1 MSANSSLHPRVGA
14 IRPSQMLYAYG
25 VGALVDLP
33 NFAVVVAGLQ
43 AWDRPEETASE
54 PRLLA
59 AVQAALGPQVVRLVA
74 MPWKEETRNAL
85 DDWAKVGIPV
95 IPFPRWMRCMR
106 CNILSTIDGG
116 LFTFEGNAY
125 HPERARYEHRG
136 CGKGKAPSAVPARFV
151 MACVNGHL
159 DEFPWQEFAHGYKPC
174 AAGGGTLELTEP
186 GSGTRS
192 TEVLVKCHGCGA
204 SAFVAAAFDRTAK
217 ERPAC
222 RGRHPHLRTF
232 ERCSEAAQ
240 PLLLGA
246 SNTWFG
252 ITLSALFIPVGAGGA
267 IDDDVDTLWVHL
279 DIPPI
284 RDEATLEQALTFN
297 PTLEMLRAHSIAD
310 LWQAIERRRNGER
323 SQAEAA
329 DLRRPE
335 WLQFI
340 NPSAST
346 EGADF
351 TIAERAIPARHS
363 TSIAQVVAAT
373 RLRETTAS
381 IAFARIDAPDP
392 SAVDEPGAVHRVP
405 LTVGPTYWVPA
416 VESRGEGLFFRLPE
430 ERVRA
435 WEASAQTKP
444 RIARL
449 RDAVLHRFGPRAW
462 PATRY
467 VLLHS
472 LSHALMNEVALECGY
487 NAASLRERIYAAD
500 ENGGDPMAGILIYT
514 AAPDSEGTLGGL
526 VAMAETATFER
537 VLTEALRRAMFC
549 SSDPLCAE
557 HEPSDD
563 DGTQHGAA
571 CHSCLFVPET
581 SCECNNRILRLSR
594 FPGHLDRAGEY
605 PANEVSWKRRIGP
618 IAKNSR
624 WVR

>member
-1 MSANSSLHPRVGA
+1 MSSSSAGHPRVGA

-43 AWDRPEETASE
+43 AWDRPEETVSE

-59 AVQAALGPQVVRLVA
+59 AVQAALGPQVAQLVA
-74 MPWKEETRNAL
+74 MPWKEETRNAT
-85 DDWAKVGIPV
+85 DDWARIGVPV
-95 IPFPRWMRCMR
+95 IPFPRWMRCTR
-106 CNILSTIDGG
+106 CNLLSTIDGG
-116 LFTFEGNAY
+116 LFTFNEDIY
-125 HPERARYEHRG
+125 HPERARFEHRG

-174 AAGGGTLELTEP
+174 TAGGGTLELSEP

-192 TEVLVKCHGCGA
+192 TEVLVRCHGCGA
-204 SAFVAAAFDRTAK
+204 SAFVATAFDRTATV
-217 ERPAC
+217 RPAC

-232 ERCSEAAQ
+232 ERCIEAAQ

-252 ITLSALFIPVGAGGA
+252 ITLSALFIPASAGGA
-267 IDDDVDTLWVHL
+267 IDDDVDALWVHL

-297 PTLEMLRAHSIAD
+297 PTLEMLRAHSVAD
-310 LWQAIERRRNGER
+310 LWQAIDRRRNGER
-323 SQAEAA
+323 VQAETA
-329 DLRRPE
+329 DLKRPE
-335 WLQFI
+335 WLQFT
-340 NPSAST
+340 NPSGAPQS
-346 EGADF
+346 ADF
-351 TIAERAIPARHS
+351 TIAESAVPVRHRA
-363 TSIAQVVAAT
+363 SIAQVIAAT

-392 SAVDEPGAVHRVP
+392 SAPDEPGAVHRVP

-416 VESRGEGLFFRLPE
+416 VESRGEGLFVRLPE

-435 WEASAQTKP
+435 WEDLAQRTP
-444 RIARL
+444 RMMRL

-462 PATRY
+462 PAMRY
-467 VLLHS
+467 VFLHT
-472 LSHALMNEVALECGY
+472 LSHALINELALECGY
-487 NAASLRERIYAAD
+487 SAASLRERIYASEEGAQ
-500 ENGGDPMAGILIYT
+500 EPMAGILIYT

-526 VAMAETATFER
+526 VAMAESHTFGR
-537 VLTEALRRAMFC
+537 ILTEALHRATFC

-557 HEPSDD
+557 HEASDD
-563 DGTQHGAA
+563 DRTQHGAA

-581 SCECNNRILRLSR
+581 SCERNNRLLE
-594 FPGHLDRAGEY
+594 RATLAETMACSDLAFFNDL
-605 PANEVSWKRRIGP
+605 P
-618 IAKNSR
+618 
-624 WVR
+624 

>member
-1 MSANSSLHPRVGA
+1 MSVKMTANTSGRPRVGS

-43 AWDRPEETASE
+43 AWSRPEETISE

-59 AVQAALGPQVVRLVA
+59 AAQAALGPQVSQLVA
-74 MPWKEETRNAL
+74 IPWKEESRNPTE
-85 DDWAKVGIPV
+85 DWAKIGVPV
-95 IPFPRWMRCMR
+95 IPFPRWMRCTR
-106 CNILSTIDGG
+106 CNLLSTIDGG
-116 LFTFEGNAY
+116 LFTFKEDIY
-125 HPERARYEHRG
+125 HPERARFEHRG
-136 CGKGKAPSAVPARFV
+136 CGKGKAPAVVPARFV

-174 AAGGGTLELTEP
+174 AAGGGTLELSEP

-192 TEVLVKCHGCGA
+192 TEVLVRCHGCGA
-204 SAFVAAAFDRTAK
+204 SAIVLKAFDREAK

-232 ERCSEAAQ
+232 ERCSEVAQ

-252 ITLSALFIPVGAGGA
+252 ITLSALFIPVSAAGA
-267 IDDDVDTLWVHL
+267 IDDDVDALWVHL
-279 DIPPI
+279 DIPLI
-284 RDEATLEQALTFN
+284 RDESTLESALTFN
-297 PTLEMLRAHSIAD
+297 PVLETLRVYAVAD
-310 LWQAIERRRNGER
+310 LWEVVERRRNGER
-323 SQAEAA
+323 AQAALT

-335 WLQFI
+335 WLQFTH
-340 NPSAST
+340 PSDSQ
-346 EGADF
+346 GAPDF
-351 TIAERAIPARHS
+351 TIAERSVPERHRG
-363 TSIAQVVAAT
+363 SIAQVVAAT

-381 IAFARIDAPDP
+381 IAFARIDPPDL
-392 SAVDEPGAVHRVP
+392 ADVDDTSSLHRVS
-405 LTVGPTYWVPA
+405 LTSGPTFWVPA

-435 WEASAQTKP
+435 WEDAAQKSP

-449 RDAVLHRFGPRAW
+449 RDAVLHRFGPHAW

-472 LSHALMNEVALECGY
+472 LAHALINELALECGY
-487 NAASLRERIYAAD
+487 NAASLRERIYASD
-500 ENGGDPMAGILIYT
+500 GNHEDPMAGILIYT

-526 VAMAETATFER
+526 VAMAETATFDR
-537 VLTEALRRAMFC
+537 ILAEALHRSMFC

-571 CHSCLFVPET
+571 CHSCLFIPET
-581 SCECNNRILRLSR
+581 SCERNNRILE
-594 FPGHLDRAGEY
+594 RATLVETMGCRDL
-605 PANEVSWKRRIGP
+605 AFFSDML
-618 IAKNSR
+618 
-624 WVR
+624 

>member
-1 MSANSSLHPRVGA
+1 MSSSSALHPRVGA

-33 NFAVVVAGLQ
+33 NFAVVVAGLN
-43 AWDRPEETASE
+43 AWDRPKETLSE

-59 AVQAALGPQVVRLVA
+59 AVQAALGPQVAQLVA
-74 MPWKEETRNAL
+74 MPWKEETRTAT
-85 DDWAKVGIPV
+85 DDWAKIGIPV
-95 IPFPRWMRCMR
+95 IPFPRWMRCTR

-116 LFTFEGNAY
+116 LFTFEDNTF

-159 DEFPWQEFAHGYKPC
+159 DEFPWQEFAHNYKPC
-174 AAGGGTLELTEP
+174 AAGGGTLELSEP

-192 TEVLVKCHGCGA
+192 TEVLVRCHGCGA
-204 SAFVAAAFDRTAK
+204 SAMVLKAFDREAK

-232 ERCSEAAQ
+232 GACSEAAQ

-252 ITLSALFIPVGAGGA
+252 ITLSALFIPVRAAGA
-267 IDDDVDTLWVHL
+267 IDDDVDALWVHL

-284 RDEATLEQALTFN
+284 RDEATLEQALAFN
-297 PTLEMLRAHSIAD
+297 LTLEMLRAYSVAD

-323 SQAEAA
+323 AQAELA
-329 DLRRPE
+329 DLKRPE
-335 WLQFI
+335 WLQFT
-340 NPSAST
+340 NPSGST
-346 EGADF
+346 ESADF
-351 TIAERAIPARHS
+351 TIAESAVPVRHRA
-363 TSIAQVVAAT
+363 SIAQIVAAT

-392 SAVDEPGAVHRVP
+392 SAADVPGAVHRVP

-435 WEASAQTKP
+435 WEDLAQKTP
-444 RIARL
+444 RMMRL
-449 RDAVLHRFGPRAW
+449 RDAVLHRFGPRGW
-462 PATRY
+462 PAMRY

-472 LSHALMNEVALECGY
+472 LSHALINELALECGY
-487 NAASLRERIYAAD
+487 NAASLRERIYASEEGA
-500 ENGGDPMAGILIYT
+500 EEPMAGILIYT

-526 VAMAETATFER
+526 VAMAESATFER
-537 VLTEALRRAMFC
+537 ILTEALHRATFC

-581 SCECNNRILRLSR
+581 SCERNNRLLE
-594 FPGHLDRAGEY
+594 RATLVETMACSDLAFFTDL
-605 PANEVSWKRRIGP
+605 P
-618 IAKNSR
+618 
-624 WVR
+624 